1 MKKPEALSMLVSLET
16 ERMLTAMTTQS
27 EEMDG
32 YVIIT
37 GPANHH
43 RDSGKCQTEAP
54 SRYRMKFT

>member
-1 MKKPEALSMLVSLET
+1 MLDQRRINPLVW
-16 ERMLTAMTTQS
+16 MLTAMTTQS